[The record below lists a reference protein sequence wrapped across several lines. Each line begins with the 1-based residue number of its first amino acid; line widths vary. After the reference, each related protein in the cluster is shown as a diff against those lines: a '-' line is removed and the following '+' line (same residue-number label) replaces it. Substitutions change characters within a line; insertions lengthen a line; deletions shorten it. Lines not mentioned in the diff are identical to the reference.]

1 MLWDNCIASEMIP
14 IRLLMSI
21 TIIAAIILLAFVG
34 FQKVETTNEMQR
46 FEDELVVLRS
56 ELCLLCETGES
67 RDIRDPYAPSGS
79 TRVFSVHIPSS
90 LSTLSFGS
98 YPWASSSIDQ
108 YESDISS
115 GIFYQTTQGET
126 KALWC
131 DSSIIFRKGVY
142 QDSRWM
148 VSNETPYFTFSE
160 SATLT
165 VTFEQIYDTDS
176 TVIIIY

>member
-1 MLWDNCIASEMIP
+1 MLRDNCTASEMIP

-21 TIIAAIILLAFVG
+21 TIISAIMLLAFVG
-34 FQKVETTNEMQR
+34 FQRIDTTTEMQR

-56 ELCLLCETGES
+56 ELSLLCKTGES
-67 RDIRDPYAPSGS
+67 RDVRNPGAPSGS
-79 TRVFSVHIPSS
+79 TRVFSFHIPSS

-98 YPWASSSIDQ
+98 YPWVSSSMDQ

-115 GIFYQTTQGET
+115 GIFYQNTLGET

-131 DSSIIFRKGVY
+131 DSSIIFRKGIY
-142 QDSRWM
+142 QDSRWIT
-148 VSNETPYFTFSE
+148 SDETPYFTFSD

-165 VTFEQIYDTDS
+165 VTFEKVYDTAS